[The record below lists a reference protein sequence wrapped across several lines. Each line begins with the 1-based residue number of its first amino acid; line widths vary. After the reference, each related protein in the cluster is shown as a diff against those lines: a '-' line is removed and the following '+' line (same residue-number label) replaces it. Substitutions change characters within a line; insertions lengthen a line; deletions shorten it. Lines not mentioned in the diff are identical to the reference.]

1 MSIKMDDLDQMER
14 LHTLRM
20 EQIQRGEFVDSMRKH
35 RGHEFSIQSSSGRN
49 PYCEI
54 CLSTIWRIG
63 QPWRKCKVCGLR
75 THDKCIKDV
84 KRPCAGLKTRRD
96 NFKLNLSL
104 CPESGLMAQT
114 YKCAECLRPI
124 GFGKGPELEPRIC
137 DYTGKYYCKKCH
149 WNDEMVI
156 PARVVRNWDC
166 TKRPVCRASKQL
178 LSLVEQKPIINLNR
192 DNPALFKYVNSLQ
205 KMQTLRSAIM
215 FMKCYFVCCRQARKL
230 RILQHLNKYQHFV
243 ESEDMYSL
251 VDLVQI
257 ATGTIVHEIEQ
268 IVEIFRTHITN
279 DCEICKGNAFICEL
293 CDDDHL
299 IFPFNEGVSICKTCY
314 ACFHKPCFDRRSKRC
329 TRCQR
334 RRSRKT
340 VVTVEEDETEEELSE
355 ESESTRNE
363 CESEAKCCESS
374 SKNGLELEKSCGLEG
389 GKGEKGSGFCRKDG
403 GGLEKGDEKGQEKAE
418 VSKEQSEVN
427 KNEKNES
434 EEVKNQEKV
443 EVKGQKELE
452 ELKNEEKVE
461 EKA

>member
-1 MSIKMDDLDQMER
+1 MDDIEQMER
-14 LHTLRM
+14 LHFLRM
-20 EQIQRGEFVDSMRKH
+20 EQIQFGEFVEPIKKH
-35 RGHEFSIQSSSGRN
+35 RGHEFALQSSSGRN

-54 CLSTIWRIG
+54 CVSTIWRIS
-63 QPWRKCKVCGLR
+63 QQWRKCKVCGLR
-75 THDKCIKDV
+75 THDKCINEV

-114 YKCAECLRPI
+114 YKCFECLRPI

-192 DNPALFKYVNSLQ
+192 DNPALFKYVGALQ
-205 KMQTLRSAIM
+205 KMQKLRSSIM

-251 VDLVQI
+251 TDLVQV
-257 ATGTIVHEIEQ
+257 ATGPIVQEVEQ
-268 IVEIFRTHITN
+268 VVEIFKTHITH

-334 RRSRKT
+334 RRSRKA
-340 VVTVEEDETEEELSE
+340 VVTVEEDETEEEQMDE
-355 ESESTRNE
+355 EQKKITEANASTATLVGSVQE
-363 CESEAKCCESS
+363 
-374 SKNGLELEKSCGLEG
+374 
-389 GKGEKGSGFCRKDG
+389 EKGIEIGVVKENEEIAMS
-403 GGLEKGDEKGQEKAE
+403 LAE
-418 VSKEQSEVN
+418 EMREM
-427 KNEKNES
+427 EMKNES
-434 EEVKNQEKV
+434 QC
-443 EVKGQKELE
+443 
-452 ELKNEEKVE
+452 
-461 EKA
+461 